1 MINRIALP
9 ILLIA
14 CAITLSA
21 CRSID
26 NYTDPDEP
34 LFTGSFAE
42 DTPGDDGSIKVVSW
56 NIAFAEEIEKA
67 IEELSQ
73 VEEIAGA
80 DIILL
85 QEMDETGVEEIAQEL
100 GFNYIYFPASVHS
113 HHDKN
118 FGNAILSKWPLSQP
132 NKLILPHTNPRN
144 DQIRIAAQAIAEIN
158 GRDVHIFSV
167 HTETYWL
174 GQDEREEQINAL
186 LEDLPAGEQI
196 IIIGG
201 DFNTLTPGSVTSLV
215 DHFEEADLVRGG
227 ADTGPTVG
235 IGRVGLTLD
244 HIFTRGLSELDAG
257 VWSKSQASDH
267 NPLWVEYT
275 LD

>member
-1 MINRIALP
+1 MANRFALP

-14 CAITLSA
+14 GAVAVSA

-26 NYTDPDEP
+26 NYTEPNEP
-34 LFTGSFAE
+34 LFTGSYAE
-42 DTPGDDGSIKVVSW
+42 EPPVDDGILKAVSW
-56 NIAFAEEIEKA
+56 NIAFSEEIETA
-67 IEELSQ
+67 IEELRQ
-73 VEEIAGA
+73 VEELASA

-85 QEMDETGVEEIAQEL
+85 QEMDETGVEEVAREL
-100 GFNYIYFPASVHS
+100 GYNYIYFPASVHS
-113 HHDKN
+113 RHDRN
-118 FGNAILSKWPLSQP
+118 FGNAILSKWPLTEP
-132 NKLILPHTNPRN
+132 NKLVLPHTNPRN
-144 DQIRIAAQAIAEIN
+144 DQIRIATHAIAEIDD
-158 GRDVHIFSV
+158 RDVHIYSV

-186 LEDLPAGEQI
+186 LEDLPAGEEI
-196 IIIGG
+196 IIVGG

-215 DHFEEADLVRGG
+215 EHVEEADLDRGG

-257 VWSKSQASDH
+257 VWSKTEASDH
-267 NPLWVEYT
+267 NPLWVDFALE
-275 LD
+275 